1 MPFSRHGQPS
11 APQVDRRL
19 KHQVARV
26 CGLVESL
33 MFDVAAWLA
42 GAEQPVTPQL
52 NAGYLFNELRR
63 LPSPRDRMRHYVS
76 EDLLE
81 SWGEVMDRW
90 LAYGAR
96 LQPHFGHRLAL
107 LIDGLGS
114 SGPIRASFRFSNRS
128 IVLVDGRRDY
138 CSGDWQMTV
147 EISPNLKR
155 VEACLLRP
163 AREGSRGQLP

>member
-90 LAYGAR
+90 LAYGAT
-96 LQPHFGHRLAL
+96 LMLFASLHYLFTPP
-107 LIDGLGS
+107 LGS
-114 SGPIRASFRFSNRS
+114 DYVSQGDFLRVIAYDVLMVGAWRAIRHA
-128 IVLVDGRRDY
+128 D
-138 CSGDWQMTV
+138 SGDHF
-147 EISPNLKR
+147 N
-155 VEACLLRP
+155 
-163 AREGSRGQLP
+163 G